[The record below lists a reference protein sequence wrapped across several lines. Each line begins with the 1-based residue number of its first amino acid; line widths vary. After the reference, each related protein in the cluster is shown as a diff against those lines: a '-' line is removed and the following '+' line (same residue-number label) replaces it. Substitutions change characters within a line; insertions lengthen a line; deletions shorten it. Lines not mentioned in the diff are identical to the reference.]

1 VSPSGAI
8 MAMSLNTFYR
18 LLLLPIAAAAP
29 VALGGCAPDA
39 ASDNVRWPEDPF
51 SPSVVMQG
59 GTADSAI
66 GAMRGPAAGVPTRP
80 LVAADAPRWVDVPM
94 AIRNV
99 AGERFIG
106 IDRVDVDG
114 RSCVA
119 RTVRPDGEEGSV
131 TVWRRDDGSLECS
144 ARLGLI
150 ASAEDERFVRDL
162 GRELRRLA
170 AIKRPQ

>member
-1 VSPSGAI
+1 
-8 MAMSLNTFYR
+8 MAMSSNTFYW
-18 LLLLPIAAAAP
+18 LLVLHVAAAAP
-29 VALGGCAPDA
+29 AMIGGCAPDA

-59 GTADSAI
+59 RSADSAT
-66 GAMRGPAAGVPTRP
+66 GAMRGPAAGVATRP
-80 LVAADAPRWVDVPM
+80 LVSADAPRWDDVPM

-119 RTVRPDGEEGSV
+119 RTVCADGQEGTV

-144 ARLGLI
+144 ARLGL
-150 ASAEDERFVRDL
+150 SPGAEDERFVRDL